1 MYGWVYK
8 NYSVPA
14 GNADRYI
21 PRPFLV
27 GSTLWTSG
35 GIHTLE
41 SFVRW
46 PFVSATE
53 QCYGLHNI
61 GSDAIA
67 ITYDGADY
75 HAYITDDTGDTWTET
90 ATPTGTPIMCA
101 TYDSGYYYA
110 TSTKVYLY
118 EPVGDTWDAIHDWV
132 RAPLTPSWDRTIVQ
146 GGYWYYCGV
155 STGDDGG
162 IYRYN
167 FDDTEALMGQPTGGG
182 GTLTYDDVTILFR
195 GGADNR
201 WYVGTEASGLMYY
214 TANQGAAYT
223 NVLVGAPLGRPVAGN
238 ANVLYYQSVST
249 TNPSTLTAIYYDAD
263 YPNGRQ
269 LTRLTVPY
277 NYLASGTTYKQ
288 QAWIAVPADRDTLG
302 LYYRTDLVPYCDK
315 ITINQAV
322 NQVLSSNIALP
333 DHVGSIFITGLPVR
347 IFDGAT
353 TYFHGTT
360 VNASRGLVTLLPY
373 AGQIYNFYGDSQTDD
388 VDDVFSEYTTIPPNT
403 DTGTVAATTESH
415 SVDFRSTNLGNALT
429 LLSLI
434 GKSKT
439 EPAFWR
445 ADLSDNTFDLVL
457 HGSESDSGYD
467 LVYGTNGLLSWS
479 VAPVDI
485 PAPGVKVLGAE
496 SETGQLCHTV
506 GSTTDYIVM
515 NFPQL
520 LDGPAVENVGEN
532 IATLWGIGATEPVEQ
547 VKVVVAKSDYFLVG
561 DTVDVTIPDLSMD
574 AETFIV
580 IEQSYELRSGTA
592 ILGLSKTIPVVPQ
605 SQAIQKAVAVD
616 SLKAQVPAAD
626 NIAGGTISGQ
636 KTLEYVVAKFGT
648 TETDVSSAQDDITD
662 LEAVIEPFAVW
673 GGDGFVTSG
682 GYGAPWAVLQSDN
695 NAQLRA
701 SFFIK
706 KGGSFK
712 SRIYAIVDQ
721 GTEVGGAHYL
731 ANIAAGSSWS
741 WNKRSNATW
750 NFNDENNYAT
760 AVGAGT
766 NLTAGELYAMDG
778 YTDTLIDDSLVSFYW
793 AKTDNCEGA
802 GTGKYIYIY
811 AIQLVRQ

>member
-1 MYGWVYK
+1 MTLTMYGWIYK

-14 GNADRYI
+14 GNADRYL

-53 QCYGLHNI
+53 QCYGLHNT
-61 GSDAIA
+61 GSDTIA
-67 ITYDGADY
+67 ITYDGAAY
-75 HAYITDDTGDTWTET
+75 HAYISDDTGDTWTET

-101 TYDSGYYYA
+101 TYAGGFYYA
-110 TSTKVYLY
+110 TSTKVYEY
-118 EPVGDTWDAIHDWV
+118 EPVGDTWDACHDWV
-132 RAPLTPSWDRTIVQ
+132 RAPLSPSWDRTIVQ
-146 GGYWYYCGV
+146 GDYWYYCGV

-167 FDDTEALMGQPTGGG
+167 FDDTEVLMGQPASS

-195 GGADNR
+195 GGADDR
-201 WYVGTEASGLMYY
+201 WYCGCEASGLMYY
-214 TANQGAAYT
+214 STAQGANYT

-249 TNPSTLTAIYYDAD
+249 VNPSTLTAIYYSAA

-269 LTRLTVPY
+269 LTRVTVPY
-277 NYLASGTTYKQ
+277 NYLASGTTYLQ
-288 QAWIAVPADRDTLG
+288 QAWIAVPADRGTLG
-302 LYYRTDLVPYCDK
+302 LYYRADLVPYCDK

-322 NQVLSSNIALP
+322 NQVLSSSVSLP
-333 DHVGSIFITGLPVR
+333 DYVGSIFITGLPIK

-360 VNASRGLVTLLPY
+360 VSASRGLVTLLPY

-388 VDDVFSEYTTIPPNT
+388 VDDIFSEYTTIPPNT

-429 LLSLI
+429 VLSLI

-445 ADLSDNTFDLVL
+445 ADLSDNTFDLVI
-457 HGSESDSGYD
+457 HGSEADSTFD
-467 LVYGTNGLLSWS
+467 LVYGTNGLLSWA

-506 GSTTDYIVM
+506 GSTTDYMVM

-580 IEQSYELRSGTA
+580 VEQSYELRSGTA

-605 SQAIQKAVAVD
+605 SQALQKAVAVD
-616 SLKAQVPAAD
+616 SLKAQVPAVD

-648 TETDVSSAQDDITD
+648 TETDVGTAQDDIAT
-662 LEAVIEPFAVW
+662 LQTYIRPTYMH
-673 GGDGFVTSG
+673 GTDGFLNSYFWYVPLADTDANVWATFFVPDAGDYQFCLIFHSDAAVEISG
-682 GYGAPWAVLQSDN
+682 RYYAGEVVAGETYSDN
-695 NAQLRA
+695 LANGTAWDLDN
-701 SFFIK
+701 
-706 KGGSFK
+706 GSGVNLVANTVYYK
-712 SRIYAIVDQ
+712 YS
-721 GTEVGGAHYL
+721 GTHSIPAL
-731 ANIAAGSSWS
+731 ANIRFR
-741 WNKRSNATW
+741 WNKNDNAEGGGGNMILW
-750 NFNDENNYAT
+750 
-760 AVGAGT
+760 G
-766 NLTAGELYAMDG
+766 LL
-778 YTDTLIDDSLVSFYW
+778 LV
-793 AKTDNCEGA
+793 K
-802 GTGKYIYIY
+802 
-811 AIQLVRQ
+811 V